1 MAFGSR
7 LISKLRPKKGDVGE
21 KDGAKTENHH
31 ISTTS
36 NPQST
41 TPTPPAVIEASQK
54 STIAAAQADPISVDE
69 ARDEIAKSLR
79 GKYPHSELIQGG
91 GPFSQVHSPGQS
103 LVKAQRMLEE
113 SFMSLHATL
122 KESTE
127 YYVGVSVGD
136 DAVKQAVAVASN
148 EPLTSAD
155 SYSRVIAKALLKDEA
170 QQDTISGRTRICM
183 SKVFPV
189 LSVVLGVVSFSADAA
204 GLLPLKITANALSQV
219 VTLASND
226 HSSSVAVVEGLE
238 ELSDHQ
244 QFLNSVSSL
253 NFELD
258 NGTDSILVKATNL
271 LAAITDFLR
280 ISIQFLQ
287 RNFVQ
292 RVWDQVTTDHVNT
305 AMKSLQDARQ
315 NFDLAVHGAASATI
329 LRRENEAV
337 TRKALHDMSPLTFK
351 KTHDDVVINRL
362 ENSGQWLLEHQNFD
376 KWLRGDLLTLW
387 CPGKGGAGKTFLT
400 SVVIDHVD
408 SYLKSQR
415 ETQPDKRVGP
425 VYLYCRFQNEA
436 EQTVLKFIPAI
447 IQQLAAQDLSAV
459 SQVKKFNA
467 KHVTQPATVDQYTSF
482 LSELLDSFSA
492 VYLMVDALDEFS
504 KSEYEKKLFVQEL
517 LSLSSTR
524 TTLRIFIT
532 SRPDHD
538 IAQELGG
545 ENVDIEASEMDIHAY
560 IERAIKTNSAWKS
573 WVGKRPEL
581 RTKMLATIPKK
592 ARKIFQLAK
601 MQIDHLETEYTVED
615 VIDALD
621 SLSENVNDYYKM
633 SIERIER
640 MSEARDKD
648 IINIIL
654 KWVYFAKRPLRVD
667 EICHILAVKP
677 KNTSATRL
685 RRIVESNAGSWLQ
698 TFIDRSAG
706 LLTIRE
712 ESQIVSVAHPTVQE
726 YLKTLEATLLSTA
739 EQEISERRICFRVDP
754 IYQRLS
760 EFPFVEYASIFWGD
774 HLRGKPEENTALQD
788 LALDFLK
795 NEQLLSSSVQI
806 ALVSPAID
814 RSDGMLGIYSGQ
826 RFFGRDAP
834 ENGTGIE
841 ERGNDGDT
849 ALYQASLMGHEP
861 AVNLLLDKGAD
872 INAQGGDFNNALQ
885 AASHGGHSRVVKLL
899 LERGANVNA
908 KGGSYREH
916 LSALFSASLAGHVQ
930 VVIALLNAGA
940 EVDASRG
947 DSENPLRAAAAE
959 GHTAIVKI
967 LLDKGAN
974 INARSGNWQGNAL
987 SVASRRGHIGVVKLL
1002 LQNKAPKVEVN
1013 LKDRFGYDA
1022 LHAATRS
1029 GHEAIVG
1036 LLIESGADVNA
1047 NGSLKEASLLERMGI
1062 VKLLLQNGADV
1073 NGDKRWGYPLQA
1085 AAGSGHEAI
1094 VALLLEKGANVN
1106 APGGDADYAGNALQA
1121 ACYEGC
1127 EATVRLLLKNGAD
1140 VNTQRETYRL
1150 NTKNMFAL
1158 QFAAS
1163 QGHVAVAQLLLE
1175 EGADVNAE
1183 GMHSQTA
1190 LRAAAK
1196 GGHED
1201 MVKLLLKWGATANLE
1216 DERWKKL
1223 RVSHRGV
1230 EDTVMESILDLIE
1243 SYPRG

>member
-1 MAFGSR
+1 MFNCPLAACRGVQIMLGVGYPAECPALSSMVGFIFIILVSRVALRGCSKSFMMAFGSR

-91 GPFSQVHSPGQS
+91 TKDS
-103 LVKAQRMLEE
+103 E
-113 SFMSLHATL
+113 SDFLSLHATL

-136 DAVKQAVAVASN
+136 DTVKQAVAVARN

-170 QQDTISGRTRICM
+170 QQDTISGRTRVCM

-292 RVWDQVTTDHVNT
+292 RVWDQVTTDYVNT

-362 ENSGQWLLEHQNFD
+362 ENSGQWLLEHQTFD

-415 ETQPDKRVGP
+415 ETQPDKRVGL

-592 ARKIFQLAK
+592 APKIFQLAK

-739 EQEISERRICFRVDP
+739 EQEISER
-754 IYQRLS
+754 
-760 EFPFVEYASIFWGD
+760 
-774 HLRGKPEENTALQD
+774 
-788 LALDFLK
+788 FL
-795 NEQLLSSSVQI
+795 
-806 ALVSPAID
+806 
-814 RSDGMLGIYSGQ
+814 
-826 RFFGRDAP
+826 

-1047 NGSLKEASLLERMGI
+1047 NGSLKEASLLGRMGI

-1140 VNTQRETYRL
+1140 VNTPRETYRL

-1163 QGHVAVAQLLLE
+1163 QGHVAVEQLLLE

>member
-1 MAFGSR
+1 
-7 LISKLRPKKGDVGE
+7 
-21 KDGAKTENHH
+21 
-31 ISTTS
+31 
-36 NPQST
+36 
-41 TPTPPAVIEASQK
+41 
-54 STIAAAQADPISVDE
+54 
-69 ARDEIAKSLR
+69 
-79 GKYPHSELIQGG
+79 
-91 GPFSQVHSPGQS
+91 
-103 LVKAQRMLEE
+103 MLEE
-113 SFMSLHATL
+113 SFGNLHATL
-122 KESTE
+122 KESAE
-127 YYVGVSVGD
+127 YYEGASVGD
-136 DAVKQAVAVASN
+136 DAVKQAMDVASN

-155 SYSRVIAKALLKDEA
+155 SYSKVIAKALLKDEA

-204 GLLPLKITANALSQV
+204 GLLPLKITSNALSQV

-238 ELSDHQ
+238 ELSDHR

-287 RNFVQ
+287 RNFVR
-292 RVWDQVTTDHVNT
+292 RVWDQVTTDHVDT
-305 AMKSLQDARQ
+305 AMRSLQDARQ
-315 NFDLAVHGAASATI
+315 NFDLAVHGAAAATI
-329 LRRENEAV
+329 LRRENEEV

-362 ENSGQWLLEHQNFD
+362 DNSGKWLLQNPKFD
-376 KWLRGDLLTLW
+376 KWLRGDILTLW

-415 ETQPDKRVGP
+415 ETQPDKRVGL

-459 SQVKKFNA
+459 SQVKKFND
-467 KHVTQPATVDQYTSF
+467 KHATQRATLDQYTSF

-504 KSEYEKKLFVQEL
+504 KSEYEKKLLVQEL

-524 TTLRIFIT
+524 TTLRLFIT

-560 IERAIKTNSAWKS
+560 IERAIQTNPAWKS

-581 RTKMLATIPKK
+581 RTKMLATIPNK

-621 SLSENVNDYYKM
+621 SLSDNVNDYYKM

-648 IINIIL
+648 IINVIL
-654 KWVYFAKRPLRVD
+654 KWVYFAKRPLRVE

-712 ESQIVSVAHPTVQE
+712 ESQIVSVAHPTVHE

-739 EQEISERRICFRVDP
+739 EEEISERCLTYLFLDVFADGSSSRSHDP
-754 IYQRLS
+754 IYHRLS
-760 EFPFVEYASIFWGD
+760 MFPFVEYASIFWGD

-795 NEQLLSSSVQI
+795 NEQILSSSVQI
-806 ALVSPAID
+806 ALVSPNFSRLNGHLDIF
-814 RSDGMLGIYSGQ
+814 SDYE
-826 RFFGRDAP
+826 FFGSDAP
-834 ENGTGIE
+834 GIVVAAKFGLLVLVNRFLEEGTGIE
-841 ERGNDGDT
+841 EQGGDGDT
-849 ALYQASLMGHEP
+849 ALYQESLMGHEP
-861 AVNLLLDKGAD
+861 AVNLLLDKGAN
-872 INAQGGDFNNALQ
+872 INSQGGEFNNALQ
-885 AASHGGHSRVVKLL
+885 AASHGGHPRVVKLL
-899 LERGANVNA
+899 LERGPNVN
-908 KGGSYREH
+908 GESYQEQS
-916 LSALFSASLAGHVQ
+916 SALDSASDAGHVP
-930 VVIALLNAGA
+930 VVTALLNGGA
-940 EVDASRG
+940 EVNARRG
-947 DSENPLRAAAAE
+947 KFSSPLQSAAAN

-967 LLDKGAN
+967 LLDMGAN
-974 INARSGNWQGNAL
+974 VNARYGGIKGNAL
-987 SVASRRGHIGVVKLL
+987 SIASRRGHIGVVKLL
-1002 LQNKAPKVEVN
+1002 LQNKAPKIEMSP
-1013 LKDRFGYDA
+1013 KGRTKYDA
-1022 LHAATRS
+1022 LRTATRS
-1029 GHEAIVG
+1029 GHEAIVR
-1036 LLIESGADVNA
+1036 LLIESGADVNT
-1047 NGSLKEASLLERMGI
+1047 NGPLEEASSIGYMAV

-1073 NGDKRWGYPLQA
+1073 NGRWNPLQA
-1085 AAGSGHEAI
+1085 AAVRGREAI

-1106 APGGDADYAGNALQA
+1106 ASGGDAGYGGNALQA
-1121 ACYEGC
+1121 ACYHGH

-1140 VNTQRETYRL
+1140 VNAPREEYRDDC
-1150 NTKNMFAL
+1150 KNMFAL
-1158 QFAAS
+1158 QTAAS
-1163 QGHVAVAQLLLE
+1163 GGYLSVARLLLE

-1183 GMHSQTA
+1183 GRHSQTA
-1190 LRAAAK
+1190 LWAAAK
-1196 GGHED
+1196 RGDED
-1201 MVKLLLKWGATANLE
+1201 MVKLLLEWGATANLE
-1216 DERWKKL
+1216 EERWKKL
-1223 RVSHRGV
+1223 RVSRRWVDYGWV
-1230 EDTVMESILDLIE
+1230 ENTVMESIMELIE
-1243 SYPRG
+1243 SYPRD